1 MRHDQGV
8 GAGVEEGH
16 VNIHLFVFDPR
27 HRSDLGHEEDEVAHV
42 NVVAEAVNYEE
53 EVRPVLCWPGT
64 EWCGL

>member
-16 VNIHLFVFDPR
+16 VNIHLLVFDPR
-27 HRSDLGHEEDEVAHV
+27 HRSDLGHEKDEVAHV